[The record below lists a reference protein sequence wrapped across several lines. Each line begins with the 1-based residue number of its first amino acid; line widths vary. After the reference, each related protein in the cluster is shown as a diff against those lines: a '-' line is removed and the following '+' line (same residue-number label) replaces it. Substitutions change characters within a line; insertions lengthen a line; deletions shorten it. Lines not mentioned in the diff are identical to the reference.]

1 MYLNLLHEHPQ
12 SIIECK
18 SYQRATRNGNKNLR
32 PGKLNSPAL
41 RTLSRSNPGKQRFFS
56 KATRD
61 VATLHCRIPSPFVLR
76 LTLAVT
82 GHVSGESYDPNAR
95 MGGVRNA
102 LCDTI
107 VSCAT
112 RGHREMPRDKNS
124 IHNSIAMPCLGHRGG
139 VREVRWT
146 GMSVVM
152 LPISVGGFWR
162 GNVGFWQ
169 RLLTTPKWDVCLGGK
184 ILVRI

>member
-1 MYLNLLHEHPQ
+1 MQKLPESHNEETGTKTSDPV
-12 SIIECK
+12 
-18 SYQRATRNGNKNLR
+18 R
-32 PGKLNSPAL
+32 LNSPAL
-41 RTLSRSNPGKQRFFS
+41 QTLSRSNPGKQRFFS

-61 VATLHCRIPSPFVLR
+61 VATLRCRIPSPFVLR

-82 GHVSGESYDPNAR
+82 GHVRRESYDPNAR
-95 MGGVRNA
+95 LGGVRNA

-112 RGHREMPRDKNS
+112 RGHREMLRDKNS

-146 GMSVVM
+146 GLSVVM
-152 LPISVGGFWR
+152 LPISVGGFLAR
-162 GNVGFWQ
+162 K
-169 RLLTTPKWDVCLGGK
+169 R
-184 ILVRI
+184 